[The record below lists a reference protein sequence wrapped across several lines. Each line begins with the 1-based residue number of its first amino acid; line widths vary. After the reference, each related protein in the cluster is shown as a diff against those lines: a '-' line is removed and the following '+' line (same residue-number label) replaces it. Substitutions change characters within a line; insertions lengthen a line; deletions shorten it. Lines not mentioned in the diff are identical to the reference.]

1 MKTRIIVAAVG
12 IPLLVLVVF
21 LLPVWVFGG
30 LLGVIAA
37 IGAVEFVMATKT
49 ATNIRMVVYCAAAA
63 FAIPLAMSFTLPM
76 AGTFIALVLL
86 LALAGEALLAYGT
99 ERAIP
104 VGHITMAFFA
114 GAVIPLLLGSLS
126 TLRAI
131 AEGMPMP
138 FGEDGSFF
146 DGRIYVLIPF
156 VIAFASDG
164 GGYFVGNAF
173 GKHKL
178 IEKISPKKT
187 IEGSL
192 GGFLATLVAV
202 LIFCLVMILAFDAE
216 YNLAAVLIYSVVGS
230 AVTQLGDLIFSFIK
244 REYGKKDFGSLLPGH
259 GGMLDRF
266 DSLIVLA
273 PFVAAM
279 VLWFPIF
286 WQGQ

>member
-12 IPLLVLVVF
+12 VPLLLLVVF

-37 IGAVEFVMATKT
+37 IGAVEFITATKV
-49 ATNIRMVVYCAAAA
+49 AANIRVVVYCAATA
-63 FAIPLAMSFTLPM
+63 FAIPLAMSFTVTM
-76 AGTFIALVLL
+76 AGPFIALILL
-86 LALAGEALLAYGT
+86 LALAGEAILAYNT
-99 ERAIP
+99 ERPIP
-104 VGHITMAFFA
+104 MNHVGLAFFA
-114 GAVIPLLLGSLS
+114 GAVIPVFLGTLS

-131 AEGMPMP
+131 EAGVP
-138 FGEDGSFF
+138 FGEGGSFF
-146 DGRIYVLIPF
+146 DGRVYVLLPF

-192 GGFLATLVAV
+192 GGFLATLVAM
-202 LIFCLVMILAFDAE
+202 LIFCLVMIIAFDAA
-216 YNLAAVLIYSVVGS
+216 YNLVAVLIYSIVGS
-230 AVTQLGDLIFSFIK
+230 AVTQTGDLIFSLIK
-244 REYGKKDFGSLLPGH
+244 REYNKKDFGNLLPGH
-259 GGMLDRF
+259 GGILDRF

-273 PFVAAM
+273 PFVATM

-286 WQGQ
+286 LQG